1 MEREVGIKPNA
12 KTLADKLANL
22 LVDKEEKYFMNK
34 KKLFYLDIYPL
45 IYVEHLL
52 ELLMNKILHQYH
64 RKYLMHRTSP
74 VNIILFRDWKT
85 IFDFNL
91 VQKAA
96 ELVRTAKNPVCL
108 LGSQSTLPPTST
120 SDVVEA
126 LEVNEFYRAEFNL

>member
-1 MEREVGIKPNA
+1 VFVEFPIDVLYPFYLVEREVGIKPNA

-74 VNIILFRDWKT
+74 VNIILFRD
-85 IFDFNL
+85 
-91 VQKAA
+91 
-96 ELVRTAKNPVCL
+96 
-108 LGSQSTLPPTST
+108 
-120 SDVVEA
+120 
-126 LEVNEFYRAEFNL
+126 